1 MSARVTRVRM
11 APPVMTVSMATA
23 VTVSLV
29 MREYT
34 AKQVCEHYVLMV
46 MWEYTVKQVCEH
58 YAHKICMYIRKFAG
72 KIQAMYTQQVLSFRK
87 YLG

>member
-1 MSARVTRVRM
+1 M

-23 VTVSLV
+23 VTVSMV
-29 MREYT
+29 MWEYT

-58 YAHKICMYIRKFAG
+58 YAHKICMHIRKFTG
-72 KIQAMYTQQVLSFRK
+72 KVQVTYTQQVLSFCK
-87 YLG
+87 HLG